1 LNPVARPGDCSGE
14 TLGTSTEAV
23 DLLVERVIAEIRRRL
38 SFEVEASGR
47 HVHLSREHVAALFGK
62 GYTLSEE
69 RGLSQPG
76 QFLCSERIT
85 LVGPKGT
92 IENVAI
98 LGPER
103 KESQVELSITDA
115 TMLGVKAP
123 VRESGNLEGSASLRL
138 RTPQGEVT
146 LEKGVIV
153 PQRHI
158 HMAPEDAALFGVAD
172 GDRVNARVAGSRPA
186 ILEGVL
192 VRVSPKYSLAMHIDY
207 TEANA
212 CGYTKGGRGTIVR

>member
-1 LNPVARPGDCSGE
+1 MNR
-14 TLGTSTEAV
+14 EAL
-23 DLLVERVIAEIRRRL
+23 DLLVERVAAEIRRRL

-47 HVHLSREHVAALFGK
+47 HVHLSREHVDTLFGK
-62 GYTLSEE
+62 GYSLSDA

-76 QFLCSERIT
+76 QFLCSERVT

-92 IENVAI
+92 IENAAI

-115 TMLGVKAP
+115 TMLGVKPP
-123 VRESGNLEGSASLRL
+123 VRDSGDLEGSAPLRL
-138 RTPQGEVT
+138 RTPRGEVT

-153 PQRHI
+153 AQRHI
-158 HMAPEDAALFGVAD
+158 HMNPEDAALFGVTD
-172 GDRVNARVAGSRPA
+172 GERVHVRVAGSRPA

-207 TEANA
+207 DEANA
-212 CGYTKGGRGTIVR
+212 CGHSKGVRGTIVR

>member
-1 LNPVARPGDCSGE
+1 MNFEASFGE
-14 TLGTSTEAV
+14 TLGKENESL
-23 DLLVERVIAEIRRRL
+23 DLLVERVIAEIKKRL

-47 HVHLSREHVAALFGK
+47 HVHLSREHVDALFGK
-62 GYTLSEE
+62 GYSLTES

-76 QFLCSERIT
+76 QFLCVERVT

-92 IENVAI
+92 IKNVAI

-115 TMLGVKAP
+115 TMLGLKAP
-123 VRESGNLEGSASLRL
+123 VRESGDLEGSASVRL
-138 RTPQGEVT
+138 WTPNGEIL

-158 HMAPEDAALFGVAD
+158 HMTPQDARLFGVAD
-172 GDRVNARVAGSRPA
+172 GDRVSVRVPGSRPA
-186 ILEGVL
+186 ILEEVL
-192 VRVSPKYSLAMHIDY
+192 VRVSPKYRLAMHIDY
-207 TEANA
+207 DEANA
-212 CGYTKGGRGTIVR
+212 CGYTKGVRGTIVHKAG

>member
-1 LNPVARPGDCSGE
+1 MNSETRPGQRSGE
-14 TLGTSTEAV
+14 MPETGGEAL
-23 DLLVERVIAEIRRRL
+23 DLLVGRVVDEIRKRL

-47 HVHLSREHVAALFGK
+47 HVHLSREHVDALFGK
-62 GYTLSEE
+62 GYSLTDS

-76 QFLCSERIT
+76 QFLCSERVT
-85 LVGPKGT
+85 LVGPKGV

-123 VRESGNLEGSASLRL
+123 VRDSGDLEGSASLRL
-138 RTPQGEVT
+138 RTPKGEIV

-153 PQRHI
+153 AQRHI
-158 HMAPEDAALFGVAD
+158 HMTPQDAELFGVAD
-172 GDRVNARVAGSRPA
+172 GDRVSVRVAGSRPA

-192 VRVSPKYSLAMHIDY
+192 VRVSPRYSLAMHIDY
-207 TEANA
+207 DEANA
-212 CGYTKGGRGTIVR
+212 CGYTKGVRGTIIR